1 MQGNHEGTRTYPV
14 KNRHLNIHQN
24 DIRLYVCRVCEVVE
38 GLLSIPYC
46 SYAESQLFDR
56 LQRYLLVDVTGRTI
70 SKSIPSQF
78 RAAYLSSTTST
89 STLFLSV
96 SDRLFRWSDKLEL
109 STEESESPRI
119 ADPLPSFGVNG
130 GV

>member
-1 MQGNHEGTRTYPV
+1 MQGNHKGIKTYPV
-14 KNRHLNIHQN
+14 KNRHLNVHQN
-24 DIRLYVCRVCEVVE
+24 DIWLYVCRVCKVVE

-46 SYAESQLFDR
+46 SYAESQLLDSF
-56 LQRYLLVDVTGRTI
+56 QRYLLIDVTGKI
-70 SKSIPSQF
+70 VSKSIPSQF
-78 RAAYLSSTTST
+78 DVLYLSSTTST
-89 STLFLSV
+89 STLFLSE
-96 SDRLFRWSDKLEL
+96 SGRLFTWSGKLEL